1 MFLTTLGSFLRDA
14 LKLMKDEQGFMKMDE
29 SARRTAIQKHLG
41 DYPRAFVDYLA
52 TVKEA
57 TFLEQVHGS
66 INFMNDGFLP
76 ENKQL
81 LEALADYAAKEFAT
95 KLDLFDRSFFFE
107 SEEKQLAMLKEVFP
121 GGSFFRKAMRDYVLG
136 STYQEISEEAQKF
149 LRDFKEEPTIIVQ
162 SSQEID
168 KGIRQEVRAHFAKKH
183 PYSFLEFQINPQII
197 GGLRVFIDGKV
208 MDHSWLSKI
217 QKISQLA
224 YQLS

>member
-14 LKLMKDEQGFMKMDE
+14 LKLMKDEQGFLKMDE
-29 SARRTAIQKHLG
+29 NGRRAAIKKHLG
-41 DYPRAFVDYLA
+41 DYPESFANYLA
-52 TVKEA
+52 TVKDA
-57 TFLEQVHGS
+57 SFLDQIQGS
-66 INFMNDGFLP
+66 INFMNDGILP

-81 LEALADYAAKEFAT
+81 LEALADYAAKEFAP

-107 SEEKQLAMLKEVFP
+107 EEAKQIQQLKEVFP
-121 GGSFFRKAMRDYVLG
+121 GESFFQKAMRDYVLG

-149 LRDFKEEPTIIVQ
+149 LRDYKEEPTIIVQ
-162 SSQEID
+162 SSQEIE